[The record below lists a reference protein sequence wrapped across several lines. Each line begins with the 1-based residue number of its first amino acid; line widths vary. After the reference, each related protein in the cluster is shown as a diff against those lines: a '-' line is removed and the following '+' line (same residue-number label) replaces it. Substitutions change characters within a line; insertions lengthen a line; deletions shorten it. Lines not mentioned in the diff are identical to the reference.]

1 MKTKY
6 VIELTQTYAVKMAEQ
21 HEETQDDSH
30 AEDWSSDRSSEDWN
44 IFSRYNS
51 KDIEEYSCR

>member
-21 HEETQDDSH
+21 CEETQDDSH
-30 AEDWSSDRSSEDWN
+30 AEDWSSDRSSEGEDTAEVCLWV
-44 IFSRYNS
+44 
-51 KDIEEYSCR
+51 CW